1 MDKDKILAASP
12 NINRIR
18 ILLNRKAF
26 ARINSAT
33 TQMMGKMTW
42 ILKTMTMMNLTVR
55 VILMVKTVI

>member
-18 ILLNRKAF
+18 ILLNRKTI

-33 TQMMGKMTW
+33 TQMMVKMTW
-42 ILKTMTMMNLTVR
+42 ILKTMMNLTVR